1 MKRETFLLI
10 ALGVT
15 LVWAFTVTSRYNG
28 ASEASEIAKDSVA
41 TLSDQLEG
49 LREREAILADSMARA
64 DSATAAVR
72 DSVADIIAGTD
83 TVLVAQLD
91 TIRELV
97 QDTTALRIIDEM
109 EATHALR
116 LASKDSVIAA
126 QDRQIAL
133 FPARLASKDQI
144 IANLEVQVEQ
154 QAIVIADQ
162 DRRIRGQKVA
172 KWGERTVLVA
182 AVLCGFGI
190 VCSG

>member
-10 ALGVT
+10 ALAVT
-15 LVWAFTVTSRYNG
+15 LVWAVSITSRYNG
-28 ASEASEIAKDSVA
+28 ASEASQIAKDSVA

-49 LREREAILADSMARA
+49 LRERETILADSAAKA
-64 DSATAAVR
+64 DSVTQAVR
-72 DSVADIIAGTD
+72 DSVAAIIAETD
-83 TVLVAQLD
+83 TVLVTKMD
-91 TIRELV
+91 SVRVIV

-109 EATHALR
+109 EAVHALR

-133 FPARLASKDQI
+133 FGRERATMQQI
-144 IANLEVQVEQ
+144 IANLEAQTEQ

-182 AVLCGFGI
+182 AALCGLV
-190 VCSG
+190 VCR